1 MLFSLQTGKSLCYSH
16 QLNKTN
22 STKIQA
28 VTSPTPQPLVHTPMV
43 LISKSYVTLF
53 SSYQIHKIFDVEVK
67 IQTRPRFLVDVP
79 IVFI

>member
-53 SSYQIHKIFDVEVK
+53 SSYQIHKIFGK
-67 IQTRPRFLVDVP
+67 FTLTLRSKFKLVQD
-79 IVFI
+79 F